1 MFDFNIDKSKKDFYY
16 PLEIK
21 IYREILIKEKVNE
34 KGKLSSKDYERLLF
48 GISIDVYD
56 GIDNLKE
63 WHTFSFKGS
72 LYAYSSLGIFIPRFK
87 KIRNLTKNGFQ
98 SERLVVDNYKKVL
111 TGIEITND
119 TRSLNDVKILIQQLY
134 NAEKY
139 SSNYSKYMS
148 DLKRIITTKSFND
161 TCNEDLV
168 LEMQKRRDKVLS
180 LEKSYSLN
188 KK

>member
-1 MFDFNIDKSKKDFYY
+1 MQQ
-16 PLEIK
+16 
-21 IYREILIKEKVNE
+21 IY
-34 KGKLSSKDYERLLF
+34 F
-48 GISIDVYD
+48 
-56 GIDNLKE
+56 
-63 WHTFSFKGS
+63 
-72 LYAYSSLGIFIPRFK
+72 
-87 KIRNLTKNGFQ
+87 RNLTKNGFQ
-98 SERLVVDNYKKVL
+98 SERLAVDNYKKVL